1 MLTFAASFPTSV
13 NFDLGALLGSKPD
26 IHTAP
31 TFERQNILPHM
42 IHQFSRAATKFSFA
56 LIFRVLP
63 KILCS
68 LQVSDGQG
76 LIFSNPVDFRKNF
89 SVSW

>member
-1 MLTFAASFPTSV
+1 V
-13 NFDLGALLGSKPD
+13 GAPFGFKPD

-56 LIFRVLP
+56 LIFRVLS
-63 KILCS
+63 KILCC
-68 LQVSDGQG
+68 LQLADGTPALLNFALWVRLWG
-76 LIFSNPVDFRKNF
+76 SNRIFTLLQLLSAKIFCLT
-89 SVSW
+89 

>member
-1 MLTFAASFPTSV
+1 V
-13 NFDLGALLGSKPD
+13 Y
-26 IHTAP
+26 
-31 TFERQNILPHM
+31 E
-42 IHQFSRAATKFSFA
+42 QFSRAATKFSFA

-76 LIFSNPVDFRKNF
+76 CVFSNPVDFRKNF